1 MSTSP
6 ATAGEVARSADE
18 GSLTSPATAGE
29 VARSAGEGSIT
40 IVGSYVS
47 PFVRKVLACLE
58 LKQLKY
64 RIDPIAPFYGDDE
77 YSRLSPLRRVPIL
90 IDDRVTLCDS
100 SVIAQYLEDRYPDH
114 YPLYPADVADRARAR
129 WLEEYADTRLADVVV
144 WGVFNKAVLDP
155 GVWGRPRD
163 LAAIERV
170 MQDELPGVLDYL
182 ESQVPATGF
191 LFDPARIGIADIALA
206 APFRNLGFARQ
217 RVDAERWPRTAAYV
231 DRVLAHDA
239 FAGFRAFE
247 ERQLRTPIAQQRV
260 VLADMGAPLTER
272 SLGAEAPRRGPMTR

>member
-144 WGVFNKAVLDP
+144 WGIFNKAVLDP

-206 APFRNLGFARQ
+206 APFSTSVLRVSASTRSGGRAR
-217 RVDAERWPRTAAYV
+217 RPTSTGCWRT
-231 DRVLAHDA
+231 
-239 FAGFRAFE
+239 
-247 ERQLRTPIAQQRV
+247 T
-260 VLADMGAPLTER
+260 R
-272 SLGAEAPRRGPMTR
+272 SQGSGRSKSASCVRRSRSSAWCSPTWARR

>member
-1 MSTSP
+1 MNSAP
-6 ATAGEVARSADE
+6 AVAGEVARSADE
-18 GSLTSPATAGE
+18 G
-29 VARSAGEGSIT
+29 RT

-58 LKQLKY
+58 LKQLDY

-90 IDDRVTLCDS
+90 IDDLVTLCDS
-100 SVIAQYLEDRYPDH
+100 TVIAQYLEDRYPDRH
-114 YPLYPADVADRARAR
+114 PLYPAGVADRARAR

-144 WGVFNKAVLDP
+144 WGVFNRAVLDP
-155 GVWGRPRD
+155 GVWGRTRD

-182 ESQVPATGF
+182 ESQVPAAGF
-191 LFDPARIGIADIALA
+191 LFDATRIGIADIALA

-231 DRVLAHDA
+231 DRVLAQEPLA
-239 FAGFRAFE
+239 KLRSFE
-247 ERQLRTPIAQQRV
+247 ERQLRTPIAQQRE
-260 VLADMGAPLTER
+260 VLAGMGAPLTGR
-272 SLGAEAPRRGPMTR
+272 SLGGDSPRRGPMTR